1 MGTSGLDTNVNRKE
15 FIKAQHDE
23 YEQRSKKNCSIL
35 KRRIDNIIDLRR
47 AGGAIQDSLQILSA
61 DAIDSLYILTV
72 RAEATIKDIQ
82 ATLLQ
87 EQGRRKA
94 ER

>member
-1 MGTSGLDTNVNRKE
+1 MGTSGLDTNAHRAE
-15 FIKAQHDE
+15 HIKAE
-23 YEQRSKKNCSIL
+23 KIQRRQQAKKYCSIL
-35 KRRIDNIIDLRR
+35 KSRIDKIIALRSA
-47 AGGAIQDSLQILSA
+47 AGSLQDSLQILSA

-82 ATLLQ
+82 AVILQ
-87 EQGRRKA
+87 EQSRRKA